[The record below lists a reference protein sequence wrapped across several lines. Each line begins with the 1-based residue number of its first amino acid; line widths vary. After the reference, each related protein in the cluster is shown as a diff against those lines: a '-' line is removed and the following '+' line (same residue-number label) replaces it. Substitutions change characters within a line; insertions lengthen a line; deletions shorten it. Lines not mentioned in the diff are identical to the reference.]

1 MVAAGWLTSQMRRSS
16 PCPMDIST
24 MSNSAE
30 IARSIPFSM
39 VFPLEL
45 SAVAPW
51 ATSYGTTVVTQPRSP
66 QRGEEARHMIP
77 QDPGETD
84 REEDATPERQRQELA
99 EVEQD
104 AGRRDQLEDHQRN
117 HESAHLAEP
126 TGGADAAQHTG
137 EDRDEEIALAV
148 SGVGRVEPRHHDE
161 AGRRRHQRRQPVNPQ
176 QCGTRIDAREP
187 HRLLIRPHQRRGD
200 AERRAREEQA

>member
-51 ATSYGTTVVTQPRSP
+51 ATSYGTTVVPQPRSP

-104 AGRRDQLEDHQRN
+104 AGRRDQLEDHQRD
-117 HESAHLAEP
+117 HQSSHLTEP
-126 TGGADAAQHTG
+126 TRRADAAQHAG
-137 EDRDEEIALAV
+137 ENRDQEIALAIRR
-148 SGVGRVEPRHHDE
+148 VGRVEPRHHEE
-161 AGRRRHQRRQPVNPQ
+161 ASHCRYQRR
-176 QCGTRIDAREP
+176 
-187 HRLLIRPHQRRGD
+187 
-200 AERRAREEQA
+200 